1 MKKRSVTAVITV
13 FAMALSLSACAERA
27 QEDENVIVR
36 ESEPASF
43 AGCAANCGCGCSNCF
58 CDGEAGTAAPE
69 TDTAKRD
76 TGNKR
81 DGRRNGS
88 GAYRG

>member
-43 AGCAANCGCGCSNCF
+43 AGCAANCGCG
-58 CDGEAGTAAPE
+58 
-69 TDTAKRD
+69 
-76 TGNKR
+76 
-81 DGRRNGS
+81 
-88 GAYRG
+88 